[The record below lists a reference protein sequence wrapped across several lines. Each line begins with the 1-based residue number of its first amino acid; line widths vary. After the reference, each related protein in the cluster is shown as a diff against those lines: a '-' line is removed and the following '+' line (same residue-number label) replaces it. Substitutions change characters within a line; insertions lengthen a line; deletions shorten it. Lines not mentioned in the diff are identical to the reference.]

1 MGAAVDPAFE
11 SLHRLRIRGLV
22 PVEQLPDATALA
34 QQSLVIVAE
43 RGCMLTAEGLQRHEE
58 LLAQSRE
65 ALDLESLAR
74 SYERFLSVNQRVK
87 EICAGWQ
94 IRRDEPDALFM
105 VVEDLAELI
114 DRALPSLRRA
124 GHVVPRFGSYESRLL
139 TALENARGGNGRFI
153 TDPKVDS
160 IHSIWFECHEDYL
173 TTLGRDRESEG
184 SY

>member
-1 MGAAVDPAFE
+1 MGTSVDPAFE

-22 PVEQLPDATALA
+22 PVEQLPDATALQ
-34 QQSLVIVAE
+34 QQSLLIIAE
-43 RGCMLTAEGLQRHEE
+43 RGCMLTAEGLQRHEA

-65 ALDLESLAR
+65 GLDLETLAR
-74 SYERFLSVNQRVK
+74 SYDRFLAVNQRVK
-87 EICAGWQ
+87 ETCAGWQ
-94 IRRDEPDALFM
+94 TRREDPEALFM

-124 GHVVPRFGSYESRLL
+124 GQAVPRFGGYESRLQ
-139 TALENARGGNGRFI
+139 TALDNARAGDGRFI